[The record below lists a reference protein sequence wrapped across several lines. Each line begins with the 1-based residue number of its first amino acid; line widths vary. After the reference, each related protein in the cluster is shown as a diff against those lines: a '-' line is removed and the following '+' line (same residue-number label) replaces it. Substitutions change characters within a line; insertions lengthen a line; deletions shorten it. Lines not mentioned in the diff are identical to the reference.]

1 MFVVRRHFP
10 LWLYDSL
17 KPLHCLSPYPLCPG
31 MRFTPSISEKIT
43 SSLVNFSKDASV
55 PLFPCFSGCLFAG
68 ANAFGGNEGTWSRPL
83 AVSPG
88 GGVACRSFRCGSPAV
103 PAWICAGTRAHG
115 AACLFVFPR
124 AMRARPGLRM
134 KISARFEWV
143 PSFSYANRVH

>member
-17 KPLHCLSPYPLCPG
+17 KPLHCLSPYPLYPG

-68 ANAFGGNEGTWSRPL
+68 ANAFGGNKGTWSRPL
-83 AVSPG
+83 AVSPTG
-88 GGVACRSFRCGSPAV
+88 AAVGLRAGCFGADPRLYLRGSVRVPEHMGLPVCLCSPRHESPA
-103 PAWICAGTRAHG
+103 R
-115 AACLFVFPR
+115 F
-124 AMRARPGLRM
+124 
-134 KISARFEWV
+134 KNENISKV
-143 PSFSYANRVH
+143 